1 VPKLE
6 CWRLFL
12 ALWPPGAVRERL
24 LAERDAVDGRRVAA
38 QNLHITLLFLGA
50 VDASRVPA
58 LRAALAQVRGTAFQV
73 VLDRR
78 EVSRQRVAWLGMS
91 EVSAPLQSLHQQVST
106 ACAALGFALERRGFR
121 PHLTLARQVGRR
133 PTQPIEPIGWRCDR
147 FALVR
152 SVPEAAGPRYSTLAQ
167 WLLDAT

>member
-1 VPKLE
+1 
-6 CWRLFL
+6 
-12 ALWPPGAVRERL
+12 
-24 LAERDAVDGRRVAA
+24 
-38 QNLHITLLFLGA
+38 
-50 VDASRVPA
+50 
-58 LRAALAQVRGTAFQV
+58 
-73 VLDRR
+73 
-78 EVSRQRVAWLGMS
+78 VSRQRVAWLGMS